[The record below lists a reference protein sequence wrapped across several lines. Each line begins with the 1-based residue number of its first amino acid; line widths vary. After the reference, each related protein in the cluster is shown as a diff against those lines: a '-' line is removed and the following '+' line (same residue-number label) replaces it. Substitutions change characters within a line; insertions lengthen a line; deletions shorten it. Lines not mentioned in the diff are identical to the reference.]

1 MMMQSEIYPKML
13 NLLRELC
20 GGGLIQLPSSVA
32 DFANPDMRADIERYI
47 QSPDHSAQERVKL
60 MKLAWD
66 LVGSEFAGRHDQY
79 EKFYAGAPFVV
90 KMNMYRNYDFAT
102 SRRLVD
108 EALAGYDTTGRLPK
122 TD

>member
-1 MMMQSEIYPKML
+1 I
-13 NLLRELC
+13 
-20 GGGLIQLPSSVA
+20 
-32 DFANPDMRADIERYI
+32 RADIERYI

-90 KMNMYRNYDFAT
+90 KMSMYRNYDFAT
-102 SRRLVD
+102 SQRLVD